1 MSRATE
7 EIKSA
12 PGTQPDGIH
21 DEAEAARRVREM
33 FTRIAPRY
41 DFLNRV
47 ISFRTDV
54 IWRRRVAARFREILS
69 RPDARVLDLCCG
81 TGDLAFALERGA
93 RLGAERG
100 IKHGA
105 RIYGADFAHPML
117 VRAREKATA
126 MGSDAA
132 FVEADALRLPLADAS
147 VDLVTSAFGFRNLAN
162 YSRGLEEIYRV
173 LRPGGELGI
182 LEFPDSRGVALGGLY
197 RFYFRHVLP
206 AIGGAISGSREAYAY
221 LPASVDRFPSAEK
234 MTAMMQGCG
243 FQHVSIERWTF
254 GVVSLFRAR
263 KA

>member
-1 MSRATE
+1 V
-7 EIKSA
+7 
-12 PGTQPDGIH
+12 PGTQPDGIR

-41 DFLNRV
+41 DFLNHI

-54 IWRRRVAARFREILS
+54 IWRRRVAVRFAGILA

-81 TGDLAFALERGA
+81 TGDLAFALERSARRGPEQGTGHGNAGGA
-93 RLGAERG
+93 Q
-100 IKHGA
+100 
-105 RIYGADFAHPML
+105 IYGADFAHPML
-117 VRAREKATA
+117 VRARQKAAA

-132 FVEADALRLPLADAS
+132 FVEADAMRLPLSDAS

-173 LRPGGELGI
+173 LRPGGEAGI
-182 LEFPDSRGVALGGLY
+182 LEFPDSRSVALGGLY
-197 RFYFRHVLP
+197 RFYFRHILP
-206 AIGGAISGSREAYAY
+206 VIGGAISGSREAYKY
-221 LPASVDRFPSAEK
+221 LPASVDRFPSSEK
-234 MTAMMQGCG
+234 MTAMMQECG
-243 FQHVSIERWTF
+243 FQDVRIEQWTF